1 MYNEEEKIGVL
12 IKSTGF
18 VLFML
23 LLSSFFEPE
32 PVFIMLLS
40 LIYLK
45 EG

>member
-1 MYNEEEKIGVL
+1 MHNEEEKIGTL

-23 LLSSFFEPE
+23 LLSSFFESE
-32 PVFIMLLS
+32 AVIILLLS

>member
-1 MYNEEEKIGVL
+1 MYNEEEKIGIL
-12 IKSTGF
+12 IKSTVF
-18 VLFML
+18 ILLML

-32 PVFIMLLS
+32 AVFILLLS

>member
-1 MYNEEEKIGVL
+1 MYIEEEKIGKL
-12 IKSTGF
+12 LKSTGF

-23 LLSSFFEPE
+23 LLSSFFGSEA
-32 PVFIMLLS
+32 VFVLLLS

>member
-1 MYNEEEKIGVL
+1 MLNEEEKIGIL

-18 VLFML
+18 VLLML
-23 LLSSFFEPE
+23 LLGSFFEPE
-32 PVFIMLLS
+32 PVFILLLS